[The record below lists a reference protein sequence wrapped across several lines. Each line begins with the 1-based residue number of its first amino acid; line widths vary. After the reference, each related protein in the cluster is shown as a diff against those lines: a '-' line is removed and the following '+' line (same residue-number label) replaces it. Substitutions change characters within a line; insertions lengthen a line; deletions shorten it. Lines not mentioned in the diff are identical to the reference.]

1 MLYKP
6 FQIALGFAI
15 NATPPTL
22 WEGVFVFGI
31 CPAVISWM
39 WSTYGPRRLPG
50 WQDVVDIFNFFNQNW
65 IIAGFIFGPVQE
77 ALVNYFLNIFAG
89 AHKNSVKLKVVH
101 RRLIGSVHKITLFC
115 KIVAAIAAFG
125 YRPAEMFI
133 NYYVFAEESSNWEIV
148 FLFFLYQ
155 WPLALLILHIVYRQ
169 EPHYGAFEFIAN
181 LGMHS
186 CFVVMLYKPFQIA
199 LGFAINATPPTLW
212 EGVFVFGICPAVIS
226 WMWSTYGPRRLPGW
240 QDVVDIFNFFN
251 QNWIIA
257 GFIFGPVQEALVN
270 YFLNIF
276 AGAHKNVMWMLLR
289 IFFLVVVAN
298 FIEWCRQSPP
308 MSRIAVFVFVL
319 IAVLVQGAVFASKG

>member
-1 MLYKP
+1 M
-6 FQIALGFAI
+6 AWLG
-15 NATPPTL
+15 
-22 WEGVFVFGI
+22 
-31 CPAVISWM
+31 
-39 WSTYGPRRLPG
+39 
-50 WQDVVDIFNFFNQNW
+50 
-65 IIAGFIFGPVQE
+65 
-77 ALVNYFLNIFAG
+77 
-89 AHKNSVKLKVVH
+89 
-101 RRLIGSVHKITLFC
+101 KITLFC

-125 YRPAEMFI
+125 YRPAEM
-133 NYYVFAEESSNWEIV
+133 
-148 FLFFLYQ
+148 
-155 WPLALLILHIVYRQ
+155 Q